1 VLLGFL
7 TVAMPVQ
14 AAVGMPEIGS
24 VQVGTYRAR
33 LLNDSAGL
41 RQGTNTLTVH
51 IPDLPAGQGVTL
63 RLHGP
68 GGELIDVPL
77 RPLRVLP
84 GPRGR
89 HASAVVT
96 AAVTPAHASNAGETD
111 IGSVDRARPHD
122 GPAHREAT
130 GGGHAHH
137 APAHLENGQNG
148 PGPDAHGEKPGGA
161 HVGDDQAA
169 PRGGHD
175 AGAHGGDVF
184 EGYAVR
190 GVVRLPATGPW
201 RAVLTAGDGH
211 GAPLTGELTLDVGT
225 DGPNP
230 LYLGFLGLLT
240 GGSVLY
246 GWTRRRLAESRQ

>member
-1 VLLGFL
+1 VLLLLL

-24 VQVGTYRAR
+24 LQVGSYRAR

-51 IPDLPAGQGVTL
+51 ILDLPAGHGVTL

-77 RPLRVLP
+77 RPLRVLR
-84 GPRGR
+84 GPQGR
-89 HASAVVT
+89 HAVAVVT
-96 AAVTPAHASNAGETD
+96 ATTVTPAHALTAGGTD
-111 IGSVDRARPHD
+111 TRSVDRARPHD
-122 GPAHREAT
+122 EPAHREAT
-130 GGGHAHH
+130 GGEHAHH
-137 APAHLENGQNG
+137 APARLENGH
-148 PGPDAHGEKPGGA
+148 GPDAHGEGPGGA
-161 HVGDDQAA
+161 HVGDDHAA
-169 PRGGHD
+169 PRSGHD

-190 GVVRLPATGPW
+190 GVVSLPATGPW

-211 GAPLTGELTLDVGT
+211 GAPLTGELALDVGT